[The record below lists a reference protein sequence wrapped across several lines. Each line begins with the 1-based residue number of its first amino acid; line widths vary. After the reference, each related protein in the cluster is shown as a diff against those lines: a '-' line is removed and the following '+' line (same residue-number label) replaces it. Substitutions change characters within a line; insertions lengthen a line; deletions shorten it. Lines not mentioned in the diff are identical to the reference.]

1 MNKKHV
7 LLTSLSML
15 ILFLVPARAAD
26 DVSSFTQQQVKTD
39 LDILYQSLID
49 THYNPYAYITP
60 EALEDKYNSIKSQ
73 ITQPNYSLLETIRL
87 YQQLVS
93 FIKNG
98 HTEIDFPAA
107 SYLSYAENG
116 GTVFPLD
123 LAFENGMALVRANYS
138 INNYSSSYH
147 SKSKEIKKGAQLLA
161 INGVSIDTILEKIM
175 PQISAER
182 RYFKLAKLEVLSF
195 PRYYWYV
202 FGQSNTFKVKLKFNG
217 EIGTY
222 ELGAVPVFEGFE
234 AKKDEILRAQQTLR
248 FYENAAYLN
257 PGHFSGDE
265 QQYQRFIDDAFKQIK
280 QQDVNNLIIDLRYNA
295 GGNDS
300 FSDYMVAYIADAP
313 FTWHNRFMLRT
324 SDRLKQHTK
333 ANQDLSNPYWRSIM
347 NNKSGSRY
355 KYEFQPYQPVSKDK
369 RYMGEVYVLVNRH
382 THSQSSVTAAQ
393 IQDYGWAT
401 IIGEETG
408 DYPTLFASQFHYAL
422 PNTQVVV
429 KIAKGYIVRV
439 NGSEAAH
446 GVLPDIV
453 VNDHLLDNDDEIL
466 QTALQLTG
474 NAADIR

>member
-7 LLTSLSML
+7 LLLALSVL
-15 ILFLVPARAAD
+15 ILILVPARAAD
-26 DVSSFTQQQVKTD
+26 DVSTFTQQQVKAD
-39 LDILYQSLID
+39 LDTLYQSLID
-49 THYNPYAYITP
+49 THYNPYAYVTP
-60 EALEDKYNSIKSQ
+60 DALEDKFNILHSQ
-73 ITQPNYSLLETIRL
+73 ITKANYSLRETISL

-93 FIKNG
+93 FIQNG

-107 SYLSYAENG
+107 SYLNYAENG

-138 INNYSSSYH
+138 NNGAIN
-147 SKSKEIKKGAQLLA
+147 KGAQLLA
-161 INGVSIDTILEKIM
+161 INDVNIENILDKIM

-182 RYFKLAKLEVLSF
+182 RYFKLAKLEVFSF
-195 PRYYWYV
+195 PRYYWYA
-202 FGQSNTFKVKLKFNG
+202 FGQSNTFKVKVKVDG
-217 EIGTY
+217 EIERH
-222 ELGAVPVFEGFE
+222 ELDAVPVFEGFE

-265 QQYQRFIDDAFKQIK
+265 QQYQHFIDDAFQQIK
-280 QQDVNNLIIDLRYNA
+280 AKGVNNLIIDLRYNA

-300 FSDYMVAYIADAP
+300 FSDYMVAYIADTP
-313 FTWHNRFMLRT
+313 FKWHNRFMLRT

-333 ANQDLSNPYWRSIM
+333 ANQDLSNPYWRSIID
-347 NNKSGSRY
+347 NKSGSHY
-355 KYEFQPYQPVSKDK
+355 TYEFVPYQPVNKDK
-369 RYMGEVYVLVNRH
+369 RFEGEVYVLVNRH
-382 THSQSSVTAAQ
+382 SHSQSSVTAAQ

-408 DYPTLFASQFHYAL
+408 DSPTLFASQFHYAL
-422 PNTQVVV
+422 PNTHVVV

-446 GVLPDIV
+446 GVLPDV
-453 VNDHLLDNDDEIL
+453 VVKDHLLDNEDEIL
-466 QTALQLTG
+466 Q
-474 NAADIR
+474 AAIQIISEK